1 MTTKV
6 FLFLCLSALLTACG
20 GNNEKQSTTS
30 PVRVKVSQ
38 VQALA
43 GNSSREFTFISQPFK
58 TSELSFRVGGPIDRF
73 DVYAGNYY
81 RKGEVIAQID
91 ARDFSIRK
99 ERAEAIYTQAKAEYE
114 RIGVL
119 YEKNNLSASTYEKAR
134 ADYTSAKTAFETAA
148 NELSDTRLIA
158 PFNGYV
164 GEVYMEKFQDVK
176 ATQPVL
182 SFIDI
187 DQLKIETYVT
197 QDIAFGA
204 EKPTEVTLRFDVDPA
219 KTYTAK
225 VEEISKSTTRN
236 NISYLLTALL
246 PNKDGALLGGMSG
259 KVLFDK
265 TTKATAT
272 ANVLTIPQN
281 ALCHRP
287 AEGSYVW
294 VVDTATSKVSKRSVT
309 PGELLPQGQV
319 IIAEGLTVSE
329 TVATSGLR
337 FLSDGGTVTIADA
350 TLPTAVTA
358 QK

>member
-20 GNNEKQSTTS
+20 GNNEKQSS
-30 PVRVKVSQ
+30 SSVRVKVAQ
-38 VQALA
+38 VQTVA
-43 GNSSREFTFISQPFK
+43 GNSSREFTFISQPFR

-81 RKGEVIAQID
+81 RRGEVIAQID
-91 ARDFSIRK
+91 ARDFRIRK
-99 ERAEAIYTQAKAEYE
+99 ERAEAIYTQAKAEYD
-114 RIGVL
+114 RIKVL

-134 ADYTSAKTAFETAA
+134 ADYTTAKTAFETAS

-158 PFNGYV
+158 PFNGYI
-164 GEVYMEKFQDVK
+164 GEVYIEKHQDVK

-187 DQLKIETYVT
+187 DQLKIEAYVT

-204 EKPTEVTLRFDVDPA
+204 QKPTEVTLRFDADPA
-219 KTYTAK
+219 KAYTAK

-236 NISYLLTALL
+236 NLSYLLTALL
-246 PNKDGALLGGMSG
+246 PNKGGALLGGMSG

-265 TTKATAT
+265 TTPSTDI

-309 PGELLPQGQV
+309 PGELLPQGKV
-319 IIAEGLTVSE
+319 IIADGLTANE
-329 TVATSGLR
+329 NIATSGLR

-350 TLPTAVTA
+350 PATPAVTT

>member
-20 GNNEKQSTTS
+20 GNNEKQSATS
-30 PVRVKVSQ
+30 PVRVKVAQ
-38 VQALA
+38 VQAVA
-43 GNSSREFTFISQPFK
+43 GNSSREFTFISQPFR

-81 RKGEVIAQID
+81 RKGELIAQID
-91 ARDFSIRK
+91 PRDFRIRK

-114 RIGVL
+114 RIKVL
-119 YEKNNLSASTYEKAR
+119 YEKNNLSASTFEKAR
-134 ADYTSAKTAFETAA
+134 ADYTAAKTAFETAS

-164 GEVYMEKFQDVK
+164 GEVFIEKHQDVK

-197 QDIAFGA
+197 QDIAFGTQ
-204 EKPTEVTLRFDVDPA
+204 KPTEVTLRFDAAPA

-246 PNKDGALLGGMSG
+246 PNKDGGLLGGMSG
-259 KVLFDK
+259 KVLFDC
-265 TTKATAT
+265 TTDSLTP
-272 ANVLTIPQN
+272 NVLTIPQN

-287 AEGSYVW
+287 TEGAYVW
-294 VVDTATSKVSKRSVT
+294 VVDTATNKVSKRTVT
-309 PGELLPQGQV
+309 AGELLPQNR
-319 IIAEGLTVSE
+319 IIITDGLKENE
-329 TVATSGLR
+329 TIAVSGLR
-337 FLSDGGTVTIADA
+337 FLSDGTTI
-350 TLPTAVTA
+350 T
-358 QK
+358 Q

>member
-20 GNNEKQSTTS
+20 GNNEKQNAS
-30 PVRVKVSQ
+30 PQRVKVSK
-38 VQALA
+38 VRTLT
-43 GNSSREFTFISQPFK
+43 GSSNREFTFISQPFK
-58 TSELSFRVGGPIDRF
+58 TSELSFRVGGPLDRF
-73 DVYAGNYY
+73 DVYAGTYY

-91 ARDFSIRK
+91 ARDFRIRK
-99 ERAEAIYTQAKAEYE
+99 ERTEAVYTQAKAEYE
-114 RIGVL
+114 RIKVL

-134 ADYTSAKTAFETAA
+134 ADYTSAKTAYETAV
-148 NELSDTRLIA
+148 NELNDTRLIA

-204 EKPTEVTLRFDVDPA
+204 QKPSEVTLCFDAAPT
-219 KTYTAK
+219 KTYHAK
-225 VEEISKSTTRN
+225 VVEISKSTTRN

-246 PNKDGALLGGMSG
+246 PNADRSLLGGMSG
-259 KVLFDK
+259 KALFDA
-265 TTKATAT
+265 TTKADTTVAT
-272 ANVLTIPQN
+272 QVLTLPQI

-287 AEGSYVW
+287 GEGAFVW
-294 VVDTATSKVSKRSVT
+294 VIDTANNKVSKRSVT
-309 PGELLPQGQV
+309 AGELLPQGN
-319 IIAEGLTVSE
+319 IIITAGLNPDE
-329 TVATSGLR
+329 TVAVSGLR
-337 FLSDGGTVTIADA
+337 FLSDGATVTVADEQ
-350 TLPTAVTA
+350 P
-358 QK
+358 QKN

>member
-1 MTTKV
+1 MTTKA
-6 FLFLCLSALLTACG
+6 FLFLCLTALLTACG
-20 GNNEKQSTTS
+20 GNNEKQSNS
-30 PVRVKVSQ
+30 SSVRVKVSQ
-38 VQALA
+38 VRTLT

-81 RKGEVIAQID
+81 RRGEVIAQID

-114 RIGVL
+114 RIKVL

-148 NELSDTRLIA
+148 NELSDTRLVA

-176 ATQPVL
+176 AAQPVL

-187 DQLKIETYVT
+187 DQLRIETYVT

-204 EKPTEVTLRFDVDPA
+204 EKPTEVTLRFDADPSKTYPA
-219 KTYTAK
+219 K
-225 VEEISKSTTRN
+225 VIEISKSTMRN

-259 KVLFDK
+259 KVLFDR
-265 TTKATAT
+265 TAKST
-272 ANVLTIPQN
+272 EASNVLILPQG

-287 AEGSYVW
+287 GEGAYVW
-294 VVDTATSKVSKRSVT
+294 VVDVANNRASKRAVT
-309 PGELLPQGQV
+309 AGELLPGGQV
-319 IIAEGLTVSE
+319 IIAEGLKANE
-329 TVATSGLR
+329 TVATTGLR
-337 FLSDGGTVTIADA
+337 FLSDGAAVTIADA
-350 TLPTAVTA
+350 TSTPAATA

>member
-6 FLFLCLSALLTACG
+6 FLFFCLTALLTACG
-20 GNNEKQSTTS
+20 GTNEKQSTS
-30 PVRVKVSQ
+30 SSVRVKVSQ
-38 VQALA
+38 VETLA
-43 GNSSREFTFISQPFK
+43 SNSNREFTFISKPLK

-73 DVYAGNYY
+73 EVYTGNYY

-91 ARDFSIRK
+91 ARDFRIRK

-114 RIGVL
+114 RIKVL

-134 ADYTSAKTAFETAA
+134 AEYTSAKTAFETAT
-148 NELSDTRLIA
+148 NELNDTRLVA

-187 DQLKIETYVT
+187 DQLRIEAYVT

-204 EKPTEVTLRFDVDPA
+204 EKPTEVTLRFDADPT

-259 KVLFDK
+259 KVLFEQTAK
-265 TTKATAT
+265 TTATAT
-272 ANVLTIPQN
+272 VLTLPQT

-287 AEGSYVW
+287 GEGTYVW
-294 VVDTATSKVSKRSVT
+294 VVDAATKKVSKRTVN
-309 PGELLPQGQV
+309 PGELLPQGKV
-319 IIAEGLTVSE
+319 IIANGLTANE

-337 FLSDGGTVTIADA
+337 FLSDGGTVTVAEA
-350 TLPTAVTA
+350 PAATA